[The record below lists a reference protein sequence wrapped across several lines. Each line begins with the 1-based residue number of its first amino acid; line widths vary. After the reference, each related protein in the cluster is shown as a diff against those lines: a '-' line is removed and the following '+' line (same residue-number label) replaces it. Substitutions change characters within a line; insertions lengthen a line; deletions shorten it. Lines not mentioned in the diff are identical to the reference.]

1 MKLIIYGLWVYN
13 RVMHGY
19 NSNTFNTASGCLET
33 SKGAVID
40 LSRRELFLILPIM
53 IGIFWLGLKPMA

>member
-1 MKLIIYGLWVYN
+1 
-13 RVMHGY
+13 MHGY